1 MDLKKIKAHYGLRW
15 LNYLPKIVYNLFMAK
30 RDTGVGKMK
39 KTSSYK
45 TVKRLEAKKAML
57 ALNAIKHKHR
67 SRKHK

>member
-1 MDLKKIKAHYGLRW
+1 
-15 LNYLPKIVYNLFMAK
+15 MAK

-39 KTSSYK
+39 RTSSYK

-67 SRKHK
+67 SKKHK